1 MPFRQA
7 AAIAQ
12 APAVLVYRDQLLRP
26 SETFIRNQGEGLCD
40 FRAHYLGRRAIS
52 GLSLPAER
60 TLIIER
66 GTLGKWRGIQF
77 KLWGSAPALERRL
90 RRINPILL
98 HAHFGPGGTEVLR
111 LTRLLG
117 IPLVVTFHGYD
128 VSTTDKFANRASF
141 SFRSYLRNRQALKRE
156 GALFI
161 AVSRYIQS
169 VLARQNFPPDR
180 TVLHY
185 IGVDT
190 DFFMPD
196 PGLVRQP
203 VVLFVGRLVEIK
215 GCEYLIRAMS
225 EIQKQRP
232 ETELAVVGDGP
243 LRTRLEELAANTLCG
258 KYQFYG
264 TKAPEEVRDLMNRA
278 SVFSVPSVTAE
289 SGATEAFGLAFAE
302 AQAMGLPVVATTSGG
317 IPEAVANGRTGFLV
331 QERAWEPLADRILL
345 LLRNRDIWQQFSAAG
360 IERVR
365 EHFDFQKQCIKLEQ
379 LYRNVLLRAGYS
391 FSNTRQMHSG
401 VRSSSH
407 ETDPIPRHV

>member
-1 MPFRQA
+1 
-7 AAIAQ
+7 
-12 APAVLVYRDQLLRP
+12 
-26 SETFIRNQGEGLCD
+26 
-40 FRAHYLGRRAIS
+40 
-52 GLSLPAER
+52 
-60 TLIIER
+60 
-66 GTLGKWRGIQF
+66 
-77 KLWGSAPALERRL
+77 
-90 RRINPILL
+90 
-98 HAHFGPGGTEVLR
+98 
-111 LTRLLG
+111 
-117 IPLVVTFHGYD
+117 
-128 VSTTDKFANRASF
+128 
-141 SFRSYLRNRQALKRE
+141 
-156 GALFI
+156 
-161 AVSRYIQS
+161 
-169 VLARQNFPPDR
+169 
-180 TVLHY
+180 
-185 IGVDT
+185 
-190 DFFMPD
+190 
-196 PGLVRQP
+196 
-203 VVLFVGRLVEIK
+203 
-215 GCEYLIRAMS
+215 MS